1 MNQKAKKNNLAL
13 LILLLLVIGYKIYD
27 SRINETPPA
36 QSVEETTHIAQP
48 KTLDFEIGHVV
59 KNEAINGE
67 ILELTKEEIVV
78 AYLKEHRRL
87 PNYYITKSEAQ
98 KRGWIASRGNLCEVL
113 PGRAIGGDTFGN
125 REQLLPVKSGRKY
138 FEADINYNCGTRNAD
153 RLVFSN
159 DNLIFI
165 TKDHYQTF
173 QKQ

>member
-1 MNQKAKKNNLAL
+1 MNQKAKKNNLVL
-13 LILLLLVIGYKIYD
+13 LLLLLLVIGYKIYD
-27 SRINETPPA
+27 SRIKETPTTQP
-36 QSVEETTHIAQP
+36 VEVTTHIDKSKASDSKVGQ
-48 KTLDFEIGHVV
+48 IV
-59 KNEAINGE
+59 KNETINDE

-78 AYLKEHRRL
+78 AYLKEHHRL
-87 PNYYITKSEAQ
+87 PDYYITKSEAQ
-98 KRGWIASRGNLCEVL
+98 KRGWIASSGNLCEVL

-125 REQLLPVKSGRKY
+125 RERLLPMQSGRKY